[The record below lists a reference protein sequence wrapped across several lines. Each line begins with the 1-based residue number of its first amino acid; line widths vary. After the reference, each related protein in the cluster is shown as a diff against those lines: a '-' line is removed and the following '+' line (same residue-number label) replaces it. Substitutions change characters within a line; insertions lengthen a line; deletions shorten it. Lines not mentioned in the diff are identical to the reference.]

1 MNNTDIY
8 IEKYKEL
15 EKAVRNAYGLNKQD
29 SISYY
34 LTNQPRFSRY
44 KDDIQYI
51 YWINVQF

>member
-29 SISYY
+29 SKMIFNIVKRSGIGFN
-34 LTNQPRFSRY
+34 TM
-44 KDDIQYI
+44 
-51 YWINVQF
+51 